1 MKSLPRL
8 VRAAW
13 ARCIEECS
21 VAGATQV
28 SVMVRAL
35 LVGAALLV
43 AVGAILVQLRARG
56 VPVRAALKLAGFG
69 AGFVVSVKMMLGG
82 YLALQGEA
90 EPPMVEVVGLYGS
103 IGLALFFG
111 WVTLALWR
119 RLQAEHDFASQA
131 ARPTRTQGDGRRR
144 GAAMT
149 RSEAPGRTMPRGQV

>member
-13 ARCIEECS
+13 AEVYRGVP

-56 VPVRAALKLAGFG
+56 VPVRASFSNWRG
-69 AGFVVSVKMMLGG
+69 SELG
-82 YLALQGEA
+82 
-90 EPPMVEVVGLYGS
+90 S
-103 IGLALFFG
+103 
-111 WVTLALWR
+111 
-119 RLQAEHDFASQA
+119 SS
-131 ARPTRTQGDGRRR
+131 
-144 GAAMT
+144 
-149 RSEAPGRTMPRGQV
+149 RSR